1 MVHLRGN
8 DVGFIRFFETAP
20 PKTENKR
27 LKADCQMIQSIA

>member
-27 LKADCQMIQSIA
+27 LKQTVK